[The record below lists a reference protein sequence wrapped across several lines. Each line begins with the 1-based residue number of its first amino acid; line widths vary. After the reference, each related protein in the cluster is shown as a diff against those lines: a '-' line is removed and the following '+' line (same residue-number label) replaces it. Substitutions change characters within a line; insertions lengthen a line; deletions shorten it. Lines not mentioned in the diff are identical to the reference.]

1 MLVCNSISQLL
12 LNFLNSNTNVVMSKK
27 LWEPAEMAAWG
38 CTEMFYLCDASA
50 MWYTQIPKWDFAIVL
65 LLKFSLQF
73 FWHLFYGV
81 WSIINPNLWVFYL
94 IHQIFLYARWS
105 WSILCFLLL
114 IYSSFP
120 LVFGSVKNVRFF
132 NVFACLL
139 YFFVFF
145 HELLSWIEIVP

>member
-1 MLVCNSISQLL
+1 MLVCNFINQLL
-12 LNFLNSNTNVVMSKK
+12 LNFMNSNTNVVLSKK

-50 MWYTQIPKWDFAIVL
+50 MWYTQIPKWDFAMVL
-65 LLKFSLQF
+65 LLKFSPQF
-73 FWHLFYGV
+73 LWHLFYGV

-94 IHQIFLYARWS
+94 IHQIFLYTRWS

-114 IYSSFP
+114 IYSFP
-120 LVFGSVKNVRFF
+120 SIPWFCKECKILQCLW
-132 NVFACLL
+132 CLL